1 MVLYFTG
8 TGNSRYLA
16 RRIAEGLDMP
26 LYDLNTCIKAGD
38 TAPVQTGQDVV
49 LVTPTYA
56 WRIPRVVSQ
65 WLGKTALTGAERI
78 WFVMDCGS
86 EIGNAAKYNR
96 QLAAQK
102 HLRYMGTAQIIMPE
116 NYIAMFNA
124 PQKEQARSIVEQAEP
139 ALQKALAQVRAGQE
153 FSPLRDTLYDRFM
166 SGSVNPAFYRFFVK
180 ADAFRA
186 TDACI
191 GCGKCVEL
199 CPLNNIRLENGKPVW
214 GKHCTHCMAC
224 ICDCPKE
231 AIEYIEKLNHQYID
245 LLNGDGLASDK
256 FWELNQRIREDRK
269 SLGVQMEL
277 RKTDLPYTLVNL
289 LHEKIITE
297 DDLKQFSSELQDAV
311 KQLQERMEE

>member
-65 WLGKTALTGAERI
+65 WLGNIELTGAERI

-86 EIGNAAKYNR
+86 EIGNAAKYNQ

-116 NYIAMFNA
+116 NYIAMFHA
-124 PQKEQARSIVEQAEP
+124 PQKEQARRIVEQAEP

-224 ICDCPKE
+224 ICYCPKE
-231 AIEYIEKLNHQYID
+231 AIEYGKKSKGKPRYHFEALEKQQDRARDEAHPDRRRNVRSLRQAD
-245 LLNGDGLASDK
+245 AGDKGHDHHGALFCRGHRAPGDPGS
-256 FWELNQRIREDRK
+256 R
-269 SLGVQMEL
+269 
-277 RKTDLPYTLVNL
+277 
-289 LHEKIITE
+289 
-297 DDLKQFSSELQDAV
+297 
-311 KQLQERMEE
+311 

>member
-102 HLRYMGTAQIIMPE
+102 HLRYMGVQL
-116 NYIAMFNA
+116 
-124 PQKEQARSIVEQAEP
+124 RS
-139 ALQKALAQVRAGQE
+139 
-153 FSPLRDTLYDRFM
+153 S
-166 SGSVNPAFYRFFVK
+166 
-180 ADAFRA
+180 
-186 TDACI
+186 C
-191 GCGKCVEL
+191 
-199 CPLNNIRLENGKPVW
+199 
-214 GKHCTHCMAC
+214 
-224 ICDCPKE
+224 
-231 AIEYIEKLNHQYID
+231 
-245 LLNGDGLASDK
+245 
-256 FWELNQRIREDRK
+256 
-269 SLGVQMEL
+269 
-277 RKTDLPYTLVNL
+277 RKTTLPCSMRRKKSRPGASWSRQSLR
-289 LHEKIITE
+289 
-297 DDLKQFSSELQDAV
+297 FRRRWRRSELGRNF
-311 KQLQERMEE
+311 LH

>member
-65 WLGKTALTGAERI
+65 WLGNPELTGAERI

-86 EIGNAAKYNR
+86 EIGNA
-96 QLAAQK
+96 
-102 HLRYMGTAQIIMPE
+102 
-116 NYIAMFNA
+116 
-124 PQKEQARSIVEQAEP
+124 PQAEQARRIVEQAEP

-166 SGSVNPAFYRFFVK
+166 SGPVNPAFYRFFVK

-191 GCGKCVEL
+191 GCGKCVER

-231 AIEYIEKLNHQYID
+231 AIEYGKKSKGKPRYHFEALEKQ
-245 LLNGDGLASDK
+245 
-256 FWELNQRIREDRK
+256 
-269 SLGVQMEL
+269 
-277 RKTDLPYTLVNL
+277 
-289 LHEKIITE
+289 
-297 DDLKQFSSELQDAV
+297 QDV
-311 KQLQERMEE
+311 

>member
-65 WLGKTALTGAERI
+65 WLGNTELTGAERI

-124 PQKEQARSIVEQAEP
+124 PQAEQARRIVEQAEP
-139 ALQKALAQVRAGQE
+139 ALQKALAQLRAGQE
-153 FSPLRDTLYDRFM
+153 FPPPRDTLYDRFM
-166 SGSVNPAFYRFFVK
+166 SGPVNPVFYRFFVK

-214 GKHCTHCMAC
+214 ANTAPTAWPASAIAPKRPSSTAKRAKASPGTTLKH
-224 ICDCPKE
+224 
-231 AIEYIEKLNHQYID
+231 
-245 LLNGDGLASDK
+245 
-256 FWELNQRIREDRK
+256 WK
-269 SLGVQMEL
+269 SSRTYKYLIYE
-277 RKTDLPYTLVNL
+277 RKTRT
-289 LHEKIITE
+289 
-297 DDLKQFSSELQDAV
+297 V
-311 KQLQERMEE
+311 KMNIEERAAQAAAWKAAGQCNCAMYCKTR